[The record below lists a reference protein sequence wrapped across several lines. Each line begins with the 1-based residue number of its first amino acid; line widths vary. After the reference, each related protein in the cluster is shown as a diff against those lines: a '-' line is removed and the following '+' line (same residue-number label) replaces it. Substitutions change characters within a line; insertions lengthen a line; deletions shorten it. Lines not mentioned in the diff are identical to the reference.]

1 MSVED
6 AQKQIAESS
15 AKVKKQDAIILKKE
29 GEISILKKQLADA
42 EKALTRARNA
52 KLRIESKNIE
62 ASNMVNSDVDL
73 ILQKIK
79 NVESD
84 RSMVRASETLGQ
96 KNAMDDMIA
105 LTFYYL
111 PTVSPI

>member
-96 KNAMDDMIA
+96 NAVDDMIA

>member
-62 ASNMVNSDVDL
+62 ASNMVNS

-79 NVESD
+79 NVGSD

-96 KNAMDDMIA
+96 NAMDDMIA